1 VTSKPD
7 DVVHSVTVNGDA
19 TGGVDFV
26 LVHGFANGG
35 GCFFKNIA
43 ALGDMKLGRTHLVDW
58 RGAGMSGRPRGEFPP
73 TNEDEAIE
81 YFVDGLEAW
90 RRARL
95 GADGAF
101 VLLGHRCVLYKS
113 FSPIVR
119 FQHLIAS
126 PFNLPVNELFL
137 IGTTAWAGSSPRT
150 TRTGTRTA
158 SGVSS

>member
-1 VTSKPD
+1 MRFLLPTRRHPSAPPSPPATQGLKWVAHDTPVTSKPD

-26 LVHGFANGG
+26 LVHGFAKGG

-126 PFNLPVNELFL
+126 PFN
-137 IGTTAWAGSSPRT
+137 
-150 TRTGTRTA
+150 
-158 SGVSS
+158 